1 MTDDLT
7 HHGSDNDD
15 GFHSSPGSTR
25 PPDGTYLRWNES
37 EGWQDR
43 DGVKPPPEL
52 LAHGVDEFLQ
62 RWKGGIPEKI
72 TDKPLP
78 DPDEL
83 NASIPRSEW
92 EKGLTGEPR
101 PPWAHTVAARLVS
114 PATGSFFTFSSATT
128 GAHIAIDQLKESVI
142 GMRMMR
148 GVPVMPR
155 VTLSSRPMKTK
166 FGIKTR
172 PHFDVIGWETP
183 GDGALTTKP
192 APLPIAPPTPE
203 GKSPEAPTTAP
214 EQPKG
219 KITIMRQPKAAVK
232 VATAKSNFE
241 PPADFDDPIPW

>member
-7 HHGSDNDD
+7 HHGPNNDD
-15 GFHSSPGSTR
+15 GFHGSPGSTR
-25 PPDGTYLRWNES
+25 PPDGSYLRWNES

-43 DGVKPPPEL
+43 DGVKPPSEL

-62 RWKGGIPEKI
+62 RWKGGMPEKI

-78 DPDEL
+78 DPDAL
-83 NASIPRSEW
+83 NSAIPVQEW
-92 EKGLTGEPR
+92 EAGVDGRPR

-114 PATGSFFTFSSATT
+114 PATGSFFTFSSSTV

-155 VTLSSRPMKTK
+155 VTLSSRPMKAK

-172 PHFDVIGWETP
+172 PHFDVIGWETA
-183 GDGALTTKP
+183 GDSGALPAKP
-192 APLPIAPPTPE
+192 TPQVIAPPTPE
-203 GKSPEAPTTAP
+203 AKNPEAPRAADRP
-214 EQPKG
+214 PG
-219 KITIMRQPKAAVK
+219 KITMLKEPKPAVN
-232 VATAKSNFE
+232 VGTAKSDAK
-241 PPADFDDPIPW
+241 PPFDDEIPFS